1 MDKMKILFI
10 DDINNSLIKNVHHR
24 AFRINEKLDL
34 HLYVPVDYLYRN
46 DQNHTFDGPEGLVS
60 LLLNDSY
67 EGLIIEP
74 NMFRAEKH
82 SDGKRVG
89 DTLIE
94 QFKKYATA
102 ISNSDFAGKVIL
114 LTFNNYGPLLDEMI
128 KTKWPMFC
136 PSVGLNDKRYI
147 PRALWRVYR

>member
-1 MDKMKILFI
+1 M
-10 DDINNSLIKNVHHR
+10 
-24 AFRINEKLDL
+24 
-34 HLYVPVDYLYRN
+34 
-46 DQNHTFDGPEGLVS
+46 
-60 LLLNDSY
+60 LNDSY

-74 NMFRAEKH
+74 NMFRAENIAMV
-82 SDGKRVG
+82 RVG